1 MTKINARTKGANG
14 EREVA
19 DILQRVVNEVAI
31 QCGYVAPRIR
41 RNTEQSQIGGED
53 LVGLPW
59 YSIEVKRVERVDLP
73 KWWAQTVAQAGRK
86 AAGSSSW
93 DALVRGGWKQVAAG
107 GQGTGSGPSREAGAA
122 PGQGEAGRAVL
133 GPADG
138 LGQAGLGQAGFGQA
152 GTDGMAMPAG
162 VQEVRKVL
170 EGGKGLSL
178 PVWATGGLVGGSTVD
193 QDPREALRPLEGPQ
207 RDFMIGRNA
216 VSSPVETSKSLVG
229 IGHAQGKETGSKAA
243 PVAREPVLIW
253 RQNKQPW
260 FVRCMLGIDLRQKR
274 ARIVADVSLDDWL
287 EILRDGLAARLRG

>member
-1 MTKINARTKGANG
+1 MAKINARTKGANG

-107 GQGTGSGPSREAGAA
+107 GQGVGSGPSREAGAA

-138 LGQAGLGQAGFGQA
+138 FGAVGLGQAG
-152 GTDGMAMPAG
+152 TDELAMPEG
-162 VQEVRKVL
+162 VQEVRKAL

-178 PVWATGGLVGGSTVD
+178 PAWAGGPVGGPTVD
-193 QDPREALRPLEGPQ
+193 QDPREVLRPLEGVQ
-207 RDFMIGRNA
+207 RDFMIDRNA
-216 VSSPVETSKSLVG
+216 VSSPVEMGGSLVDV
-229 IGHAQGKETGSKAA
+229 GHTQGKETGSKAIA
-243 PVAREPVLIW
+243 VAREPVLIW
-253 RQNKQPW
+253 RQSRQPW
-260 FVRCMLGIDLRQKR
+260 RVRCVLGIDLCQKH

-287 EILRDGLAARLRG
+287 EILRDGLRSRLIG

>member
-1 MTKINARTKGANG
+1 MAKINARTKGANG

-133 GPADG
+133 GPSDG
-138 LGQAGLGQAGFGQA
+138 LGAVGLGRS
-152 GTDGMAMPAG
+152 GTEGRLMAEG
-162 VQEVRKVL
+162 VQEGSRTAL
-170 EGGKGLSL
+170 GLSL
-178 PVWATGGLVGGSTVD
+178 PVWAGRPVGGSTVGGSTVD
-193 QDPREALRPLEGPQ
+193 RDPREVLRPLEGPQ
-207 RDFMIGRNA
+207 RDFMIDRNA

-229 IGHAQGKETGSKAA
+229 VRHGQGKETGSKVA

-253 RQNKQPW
+253 RQSRQPW
-260 FVRCMLGIDLRQKR
+260 HVRCVLDIDLRQKH
-274 ARIVADVSLDDWL
+274 ARIVVDVLLDDWL
-287 EILRDGLAARLRG
+287 EILRDGLRSRLIG